1 MRPPSN
7 ESRSSS
13 GEAAGAQPQDLR
25 LEKGESVI
33 LSPES
38 PRFASGYRQVRPRSI
53 DEVRKLMGPTKLS
66 GHAASADGFV
76 RRAPE
81 LADRVL
87 VIEDL
92 ESKDPVARA
101 EAHRLAYLAAQ
112 AYVHEPSTA
121 GLKQWQP
128 AIDRWLGRVKP
139 VINIYTAGDI
149 EIADGATLVLSANT
163 QGLNARHIRMHGTGR
178 IRCRGNVK
186 ISATSVDGS

>member
-1 MRPPSN
+1 MSPPRD

-13 GEAAGAQPQDLR
+13 AGAEDVQPQNLR

-38 PRFASGYRQVRPRSI
+38 PRFASGYRQVRPQSI
-53 DEVRKLMGPTKLS
+53 DEVRRLMGPTNLP
-66 GHAASADGFV
+66 GHAARADSFV
-76 RRAPE
+76 RRASE

-128 AIDRWLGRVKP
+128 AIDRWLARVKP
-139 VINIYTAGDI
+139 VINIFTAGDI
-149 EIADGATLVLSANT
+149 EIADGATLILSANT
-163 QGLNARHIRMHGTGR
+163 QGLNARHIRMHGKAR